1 MKVDRLESEGRH
13 VAARGESARGPRA
26 IKVLVADSSAIF
38 RSGMRRAIE
47 AEPDLEVVGEA
58 DDLEQ
63 VAEMAANYRP
73 DVIVAGE
80 ISPSALPPWRA
91 LPAAWASEPGAA
103 AALSAAAPRAGA
115 AAGRRIGD
123 GDGATAGGEA
133 GRPGKAG
140 NAGATPH
147 RRCALV
153 AVVDVRDGG
162 REVLDALMD
171 AFGSGVLG
179 CLDRSAGPEDLV
191 YAVRAACRGRQF
203 ASSRVVRVLVEGLAR
218 LREVA
223 SGFEEAVVHAVS
235 GPAGT
240 ASSGRAPA
248 GDPKRLLT
256 VRECE
261 VLSLVARG
269 KSNREIAGMLSISE
283 KTVKNHVSN
292 LLRKLG
298 ADRRTQAAIWAI
310 SQGLS
315 GSQDGVTTT
324 KVPPQ
329 NEPSD

>member
-1 MKVDRLESEGRH
+1 MGAQS
-13 VAARGESARGPRA
+13 ESARGARV
-26 IKVLVADSSAIF
+26 IRVLVADSSAIF

-47 AEPDLEVVGEA
+47 TEPDLEVVGEA

-63 VAEMAANYRP
+63 VAEVAASCLP
-73 DVIVAGE
+73 DVIVAGA
-80 ISPSALPPWRA
+80 ISPSGLPAWRA
-91 LPAAWASEPGAA
+91 VPAESARGFAMDPAVAAVAAQLRIAEGAGSEA
-103 AALSAAAPRAGA
+103 
-115 AAGRRIGD
+115 RR
-123 GDGATAGGEA
+123 
-133 GRPGKAG
+133 K
-140 NAGATPH
+140 
-147 RRCALV
+147 CALV
-153 AVVDVRDGG
+153 SVVDTGNGG
-162 REVLDALMD
+162 REVLDAIMD

-191 YAVRAACRGRQF
+191 YAVRAASRGRQF

-223 SGFEEAVVHAVS
+223 SGFEEAVVHAMV
-235 GPAGT
+235 GPSEAAPSTYAATGGPRRPLT
-240 ASSGRAPA
+240 A
-248 GDPKRLLT
+248 
-256 VRECE
+256 RECE

-269 KSNREIAGMLSISE
+269 KSNREIAGVLSISE

-315 GSQDGVTTT
+315 GSQDGATTT
-324 KVPPQ
+324 KVLPK